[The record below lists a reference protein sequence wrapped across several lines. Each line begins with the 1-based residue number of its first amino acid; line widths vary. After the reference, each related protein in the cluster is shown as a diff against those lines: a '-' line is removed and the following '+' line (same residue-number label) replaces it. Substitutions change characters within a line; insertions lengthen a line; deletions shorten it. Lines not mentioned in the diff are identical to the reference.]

1 MSPRFNDFGVS
12 ICVAVAAATI
22 LAAQDQSSGPQQP
35 TFRTSIQSVRV
46 DLYVTRDGNPVTDLR
61 RDEIQLLE
69 DGTPQAI
76 QTFEQITVAPHTAAE
91 PATRTLD
98 ESRQSATDPRSRLFV
113 VFVPPRTTSAFAAPL
128 MQARIPVLRQI
139 NNLLGPDDLV
149 AVVTPDTPISE
160 LTFQRRLALNSSA
173 WFDEAPEDPRHTL
186 WDICYP
192 SWIPGSP
199 NSEMKARH
207 RELMTFEALDALVA
221 HLGGLREERK
231 HVLVL
236 TEGFRLYLKN
246 PNLGAGMRSGTGP
259 QGPRRGMGPGPGPAD
274 PVGNSMIS
282 TKQCETDR
290 IDLGSLDHARRLD
303 EIAAH
308 ARRNNVSF
316 YPISPQVPS
325 TPPGRRT
332 FGGGAGG
339 PFNNRTTSERQA
351 GLRELAE
358 DTGGTA
364 IINTSDI
371 DGHIQKIVAGTA
383 SYYLLGYSST
393 NTALDG
399 RFRRISVRVN
409 RPGIQVRARP
419 GYVALPPLDSRPM
432 PVLDTRI
439 APTPVEHAMRALAAS
454 RSSMLHVRS
463 AAWSRASS
471 SGAPSTALWF
481 VGELDAQVQRRQ
493 SSSAWTGELTLRP
506 TRGGSPISRAITVA
520 AGSSTFAVEW
530 RESDGPLTAGEYS
543 VQLQLTDAVGQAVGE
558 FGRVTIAEA
567 LSPLGE
573 AILLRR
579 GVTTGQRYVRTADPR
594 FVRTDRLRLELPT
607 DVTGATS
614 AIVRDSRG
622 AGLQIPAQIAERP
635 DESGLFRWVVIDV
648 PLTSLA
654 PADYAVE
661 VQHGGMTRVTAF
673 RLTP

>member
-1 MSPRFNDFGVS
+1 MSPRLNKFAVS
-12 ICVAVAAATI
+12 LCVAAVAATI
-22 LAAQDQSSGPQQP
+22 VAAQEQTSGPPQP

-46 DLYVTRDGNPVTDLR
+46 DLYVTRDGKPVTDLR

-76 QTFEQITVAPHTAAE
+76 QTFEPITVAPPTAAE
-91 PATRTLD
+91 PAARTLD

-113 VFVPPRTTSAFAAPL
+113 VFVPPRTSSALAAPL
-128 MQARIPVLRQI
+128 MQARIPLLRQL
-139 NNLLGPDDLV
+139 NSLLGPEDLV

-160 LTFQRRLALNSSA
+160 LTFQRRLAVNSSS
-173 WFDEAPEDPRHTL
+173 WFDDAADDPRHAL

-199 NSEMKARH
+199 NAEMKARH
-207 RELMTFEALDALVA
+207 RELLTFEALDALIA

-231 HVLVL
+231 HVLML
-236 TEGFRLYLKN
+236 SEGFRLYVRN
-246 PNLGAGMRSGTGP
+246 PNLGAGMRAGTGP
-259 QGPRRGMGPGPGPAD
+259 QAPRRGAGPGPGPGA

-290 IDLGSLDHARRLD
+290 IDLGSLDHAGRLD

-316 YPISPQVPS
+316 YPISPRGPS

-332 FGGGAGG
+332 FGGGG

-351 GLRELAE
+351 ALRGLAE

-371 DGHIQKIVAGTA
+371 DGHLQKIVAGTA

-393 NTALDG
+393 NAALDG
-399 RFRRISVRVN
+399 RFRRISVKVN
-409 RPGIQVRARP
+409 RSDVQVRARP

-432 PVLDTRI
+432 PVLDTRV
-439 APTPVEHAMRALAAS
+439 APTPVQQAMRALAAS

-463 AAWSRASS
+463 AAWTRAGS
-471 SGAPSTALWF
+471 SGTPVTALWI

-506 TRGGSPISRAITVA
+506 TRGGSPITHAISVP
-520 AGSSTFAVEW
+520 AGGSAFAVEW

-543 VQLQLTDAVGQAVGE
+543 LQLQLTDTGGEPVGE
-558 FGRVTIAEA
+558 FGRVTIAED
-567 LSPLGE
+567 LTPLGE

-579 GVTTGQRYVRTADPR
+579 GATTGPRYVRTADPR

-607 DVTGATS
+607 DVTGASS
-614 AIVRDSRG
+614 ATVRDSRG
-622 AGLQIPAQIAERP
+622 AELPIPAQIAERP

-661 VQHGGMTRVTAF
+661 VQHGGVTRVTAF
-673 RLTP
+673 RLAP